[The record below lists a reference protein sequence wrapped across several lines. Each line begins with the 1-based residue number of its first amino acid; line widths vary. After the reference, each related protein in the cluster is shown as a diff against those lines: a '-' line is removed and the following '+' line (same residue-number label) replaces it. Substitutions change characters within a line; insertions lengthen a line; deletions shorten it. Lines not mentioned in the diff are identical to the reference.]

1 MIRVRYLPES
11 GSLRLIISLS
21 EVTDWIWESRFR
33 TVGCYKPGE
42 KFIDML
48 EKE

>member
-1 MIRVRYLPES
+1 MDLLEKRA
-11 GSLRLIISLS
+11 LRLIIALS

-33 TVGCYKPGE
+33 AVGCYKPDE